1 MLKISALAISLLI
14 AATSASYAACPSPT
28 ENSGAAAIAANQQ
41 RVICLQQ
48 QVDASAQQRRVDSQ
62 LNTLEN
68 RLDQMTVQ
76 RRFDNLPKIG
86 QQWMP

>member
-1 MLKISALAISLLI
+1 MLKVSALAISLLMT
-14 AATSASYAACPSPT
+14 AVTASHAACPAPA
-28 ENSGAAAIAANQQ
+28 EYSGAAAIAANQQ
-41 RVICLQQ
+41 RVICLQRE
-48 QVDASAQQRRVDSQ
+48 VDAAAQQRRVESQ

-86 QQWMP
+86 QQWVP